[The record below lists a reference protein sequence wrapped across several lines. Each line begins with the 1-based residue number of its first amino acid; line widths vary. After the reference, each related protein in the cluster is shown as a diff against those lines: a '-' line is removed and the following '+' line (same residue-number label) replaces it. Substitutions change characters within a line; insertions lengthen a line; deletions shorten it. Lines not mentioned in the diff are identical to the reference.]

1 MAKPLRVHEPVGKV
15 SYLLVFARRPNWH
28 SLCEVRVRG
37 EQESAADDSKTKLAK
52 EQKTLKDSALP
63 VVMIGVLL
71 VTFGALAATAIYVVS
86 RAFGEGEDADQTLPV
101 ANASS
106 P

>member
-1 MAKPLRVHEPVGKV
+1 MRNEDLRGQREALTEDVDG
-15 SYLLVFARRPNWH
+15 SG
-28 SLCEVRVRG
+28 G

>member
-1 MAKPLRVHEPVGKV
+1 
-15 SYLLVFARRPNWH
+15 
-28 SLCEVRVRG
+28 
-37 EQESAADDSKTKLAK
+37 
-52 EQKTLKDSALP
+52 
-63 VVMIGVLL
+63 MIGVLL